1 MRPGEPAGAPPVRA
15 MVPPTGL
22 SQPIVLRGG
31 RRAPSRV
38 LFGPHETNLGRG
50 RALSERHVAYYG
62 RRAAGGAGVIVTET
76 ASVTPDDWPYER
88 APLAADC
95 GSGWAAVAQAI
106 RPHGTV
112 LLAGLGH
119 AGGQG
124 SSAWSQQPLW
134 APSPVADVVSRE
146 VPAELDQSAIAGIVA
161 GFAAG
166 ADRAVAAGLD
176 GVEIDAGVFS
186 LLRQFHS
193 GLTNRRADD
202 YGRDRLRLTREV
214 LTAVR
219 AAIGDA
225 RILGLRLCCDEL
237 APWAGITPDLA
248 AGHVGALAGLVDLLV
263 VVRGGPFATGAY
275 RPDAAT
281 PPAFNTDLA
290 RRMRRA
296 AAGRVPIVL
305 QGSMVDAA
313 DAQQALDTA
322 AADVVEMTRALIAEP
337 DLVVLVRAGQG
348 HRVRPCVLCN
358 QACQVRD
365 VRNPV
370 VSCIGEP
377 ASGHETVEPRP
388 GGRAA
393 APVDVLVVGGG
404 PAGLEAA
411 RVLATRGHQVRL
423 AERGARLGGTL
434 RIAARGPGR
443 DRLAGLADWWA
454 AECRRLGV
462 RICLNTDI
470 GIEEIDRHR
479 ATGGAVLL
487 ATGSVPAP
495 PAARTDLPA
504 PDAEAMIKVLDV
516 VHVLTAGPAVLPAG
530 PVVVHDPLGGPV
542 GVATAQWLAEL
553 GRPVTIVTPDP
564 VVGARLA
571 AGDLAPA
578 NVRLAR
584 AGVRRQARSRVC
596 EIGPGGLVLE
606 DVWTAERQI
615 LGCAA
620 VIDCGPRLPR
630 DTLHTHRPD
639 LPRAGDTIAPRTIL
653 AAVLE
658 GRRRALEIGAGRP
671 GSPRVDHGIPRP
683 DHDRPARADDAPG
696 GPQRP
701 PRPPRYGPAGPG
713 GAGTGKDPGLF
724 TPQQI
729 GPLTLRNRIVFCA
742 HLTNYADEG
751 LPNARHAAY
760 YAARAAG
767 GTGMV
772 ITEELTTHPGDRPY
786 EKMIRGFDPAVIPGL
801 RRIADAVHAH
811 GVPVLAQLNH
821 NGGQSASTYTRLPV
835 WAPSAVADPMFR
847 EVPKALAESEI
858 ADVVAGFARTAA
870 HAVAGGFDGVEVQ
883 GSHSSLIRG
892 FLAPA
897 TNRRTDR
904 YGGPLAN
911 RARLLLEIIEAARA
925 AIGPGRVLGVRLCG
939 DDGIE
944 GGITLDEAVA
954 VAALVEATGA
964 VDYLNTAIGVATS
977 TLPLIIP
984 SMQVRPGYAAHIAA
998 AIRAAV
1004 DLPVVAVGRFTD
1016 PAQAEQVL
1024 AAGQADL
1031 VGVVRGQIA
1040 DPAFAATARAGG
1052 HGRGG
1057 GEQGAGDEA
1066 GQGERREGGT
1076 CVACNQECVG
1086 RTGRNRWLG
1095 CLVNPRAGREAVPLA
1110 PPRRRGRRVFIV
1122 GGGPGGLRAAVTAAG
1137 RGHRVTMV
1145 ERGDQ
1150 LGGQVR
1156 LAARLPGRGGLRAL
1170 VDDLAARLDGLGVEV
1185 LLDTVADTDLL
1196 HTAGPDAVVLA
1207 TGSRPARP
1215 DWAGDDPR
1223 IVGVREVLTGAAR
1236 PRGRVLVV
1244 DSTGF
1249 HQAPSVAELL
1259 AARGAD
1265 VTVISDAMVVGQDL
1279 GLTLDLERW
1288 NRRAAAL
1295 GVRQAGDLV
1304 VTAVG
1309 DADPDPHRSAPP
1321 DSPGTSG
1328 RSGRADGLMVSV
1340 THHPTGAVRRH
1351 AVDWVVHTEPS
1362 RAEDALWSKLR
1373 VDAPFELHR
1382 VGDCLAPRRAHAAIL
1397 EGDRVALLL

>member
-1 MRPGEPAGAPPVRA
+1 MRPAEAAGASPVRA
-15 MVPPTGL
+15 VVTATRL
-22 SQPIVLRGG
+22 SQPIGLRAG

-50 RALSERHVAYYG
+50 RALSERHVAYYE
-62 RRAAGGAGVIVTET
+62 RRAAGGAGMIVTET
-76 ASVTPDDWPYER
+76 ASVTSDDWPYER

-95 GSGWAAVAQAI
+95 GPGWAALAQAV

-112 LLAGLGH
+112 VLAGLGH

-146 VPAELDQSAIAGIVA
+146 VPAELDQTTIAGIIA

-166 ADRAVAAGLD
+166 AGRAMAAGLD

-193 GLTNRRADD
+193 GLTNRRTDG
-202 YGRDRLRLTREV
+202 YGQDRLRLTREV

-219 AAIGDA
+219 ASIGDA

-237 APWAGITPDLA
+237 APWAGVTPQQA
-248 AGHVGALAGLVDLLV
+248 AGQVAALADLVDLLV

-296 AAGRVPIVL
+296 AGGRVPVVL
-305 QGSMVDAA
+305 QGSVVDVA
-313 DAQQALDTA
+313 DAERALATA

-337 DLVVLVRAGQG
+337 DLVALVRAGQG
-348 HRVRPCVLCN
+348 HRARPCVLCN

-365 VRNPV
+365 VRNPL

-377 ASGHETVEPRP
+377 ASGHETVEPPLR
-388 GGRAA
+388 GQAA

-411 RVLATRGHQVRL
+411 RVLATRGHRVRL
-423 AERGARLGGTL
+423 AERTARLGGTL
-434 RIAARGPGR
+434 RIAARGAGR
-443 DRLAGLADWWA
+443 DRLARLTDWWA
-454 AECRRLGV
+454 AECHRLGV

-470 GIEEIDRHR
+470 GTEEIDRLR
-479 ATGGAVLL
+479 AAGHAVLL

-504 PDAEAMIKVLDV
+504 PDATATIQVLDV
-516 VHVLTAGPAVLPAG
+516 VDVLTAGAAVLPAG
-530 PVVVHDPLGGPV
+530 AVVVHDPLGGPV

-553 GRPVTIVTPDP
+553 GRPVTIVTSDP

-578 NVRLAR
+578 NMRLAR
-584 AGVRRQARSRVC
+584 AGVHRRTRSRIR
-596 EIGPGGLVLE
+596 EIGPDGLGLE
-606 DVWTAERQI
+606 DVWTAQRQI
-615 LGCAA
+615 LACAA

-630 DTLHTHRPD
+630 DALHTRRPE
-639 LPRAGDTIAPRTIL
+639 LPRAGDTIAPRTVL
-653 AAVLE
+653 QAVLE
-658 GRRRALEIGAGRP
+658 GRHRALEIGAGPPDSPRAGHDVPGPDQGRSAGTEDAPNGPRRSAPARP
-671 GSPRVDHGIPRP
+671 GD
-683 DHDRPARADDAPG
+683 
-696 GPQRP
+696 
-701 PRPPRYGPAGPG
+701 
-713 GAGTGKDPGLF
+713 AGTNDAGTSEPPGLF
-724 TPQQI
+724 TPRQI
-729 GPLTLRNRIVFCA
+729 GPLTLPNRIVFCA

-767 GTGMV
+767 GTGLV

-786 EKMIRGFDPAVIPGL
+786 EKMIRGFDPAVVPGL

-821 NGGQSASTYTRLPV
+821 NGGQSSSTYTRLPV

-847 EVPKALAESEI
+847 EVPKAMTEAEI
-858 ADVVAGFARTAA
+858 AEVVAGFARAA
-870 HAVAGGFDGVEVQ
+870 THAATGGFDGVEVQ
-883 GSHSSLIRG
+883 CSHSSLIRG
-892 FLAPA
+892 FLAP
-897 TNRRTDR
+897 TMNRRTDR

-911 RARLLLEIIEAARA
+911 RARLLLEIIDAVRA

-939 DDGIE
+939 DDGVE

-954 VAALVEATGA
+954 VAAMVDATGA

-977 TLPLIIP
+977 TLPLIVP

-1016 PAQAEQVL
+1016 PAQAERVL

-1040 DPAFAATARAGG
+1040 NPDFAAAARTGARSEDARGEDSHREDSRVGG
-1052 HGRGG
+1052 ARG
-1057 GEQGAGDEA
+1057 
-1066 GQGERREGGT
+1066 EGGT

-1095 CLVNPRAGREAVPLA
+1095 CLVNPRAGREAVTLA
-1110 PPRRRGRRVFIV
+1110 PPRRRGRRVYVV
-1122 GGGPGGLRAAVTAAG
+1122 GGGPGGLRAAVIAAG
-1137 RGHRVTMV
+1137 RGHRVTVV
-1145 ERGDQ
+1145 ERGDR
-1150 LGGQVR
+1150 LGGQVL
-1156 LAARLPGRGGLRAL
+1156 LASQLPGRSGLRTL
-1170 VDDLAARLDGLGVEV
+1170 VDDLATRLGGLGVEV
-1185 LLDTVADTDLL
+1185 LLGTVADTDLL
-1196 HTAGPDAVVLA
+1196 RAAEPDAVVLA
-1207 TGSRPARP
+1207 TGARP
-1215 DWAGDDPR
+1215 VRPGWAGDDPR
-1223 IVGVREVLTGAAR
+1223 IVGVREVLSGAAS
-1236 PRGRVLVV
+1236 PHGRVLVV
-1244 DSTGF
+1244 DATGF
-1249 HQAPSVAELL
+1249 HQAPSMAELL

-1295 GVRQAGDLV
+1295 GIRQDGDLV
-1304 VTAVG
+1304 VTG
-1309 DADPDPHRSAPP
+1309 FEPSGAP
-1321 DSPGTSG
+1321 GG
-1328 RSGRADGLMVSV
+1328 RGQTGNAGGLTVNV
-1340 THHPTGAVRRH
+1340 THHPTGVVRH
-1351 AVDWVVHTEPS
+1351 HTVDWVVHTEPP
-1362 RAEDALWSKLR
+1362 RAEDALWSALGA
-1373 VDAPFELHR
+1373 DAPFELHR
-1382 VGDCLAPRRAHAAIL
+1382 IGDCLAPRRAHAAIL
-1397 EGDRVALLL
+1397 EGDRVGVLL